1 MERKI
6 VVNFNSIYK
15 ILDEIPLT
23 SDNENFVAGYEECKV
38 NVRKILEA
46 MSGEILDG

>member
-6 VVNFNSIYK
+6 IVDFVSIYK
-15 ILDEIPLT
+15 ILDEFPLT
-23 SDNENFVAGYEECKV
+23 SENENFVAGYEECKI

-46 MSGEILDG
+46 MTGETLS